1 MYSCFQC
8 FCGEFASCIV
18 GLFMDHV
25 RSAKATKGYREED
38 GNKISRAYILKKM
51 MLEFV
56 RLCWS
61 VGLFVG
67 TVFSYGT

>member
-1 MYSCFQC
+1 
-8 FCGEFASCIV
+8 
-18 GLFMDHV
+18 MDHV

-38 GNKISRAYILKKM
+38 GDKISRAYILKKM
-51 MLEFV
+51 MLGFV